1 MKQLGLSCARPEE
14 EGKYDKWGPYSPL
27 RKHCAGFAPNMP
39 TASKKQ
45 ILLAVIFLDAEIN
58 PAGDPTLKK
67 TCSMV
72 HSWCQ
77 SAKNHPWDHSWHL
90 FFSCRDFDRR
100 LYLVGNMKMEPK
112 ALLFPSPYKQLTRP
126 IYFFFIYFKGAC
138 LNLLY
143 FNGIYE
149 GRKPP

>member
-1 MKQLGLSCARPEE
+1 
-14 EGKYDKWGPYSPL
+14 
-27 RKHCAGFAPNMP
+27 MP

-72 HSWCQ
+72 HSLCR

-90 FFSCRDFDRR
+90 LLSTGGFDRCIE
-100 LYLVGNMKMEPK
+100 LDVNMNESQQGPEAKTTSDSK
-112 ALLFPSPYKQLTRP
+112 STQADS
-126 IYFFFIYFKGAC
+126 FFFFFLQSLTQSPIF
-138 LNLLY
+138 
-143 FNGIYE
+143 
-149 GRKPP
+149 